1 MTELELSNISN
12 IENTELSFRSQPS
25 NIEAEQ
31 ALLGAILVNNEI
43 ASIVSNIVDA
53 SHFFEPIHAK
63 IFETINILIDK
74 GQLANPT
81 TLKSFFEND
90 QALSDIGG
98 NNYLTRLA
106 DGAITIINAADY
118 AHVIRDTSIKRS
130 LINIGEEMVN
140 SAFDSKPEENS
151 INQIETAEQKLYQL
165 AEKGRNEGGFNS
177 FATALVKAIENAE
190 AAKRRDGHLSGIS
203 SGFKDLDKKLGGFQS
218 SDLIILAG
226 RPSMGKTALA
236 TNIAYNTASIFQKD
250 MLNKKEQS
258 EGSGVA
264 FFSLEMSAEQL
275 ATRILAEVTNIPSER
290 LRKGNVTND
299 DFDNLVLSSQQL
311 ENMPFFIDDTPAINI
326 STLRARAR
334 RLKRQEN
341 IGLII
346 IDYLQLVRPPYSSR
360 SENRVIEISEITQGL
375 KALAKELDIPILALS
390 QLSRQVEQRDD
401 KRPQL
406 SDLRE
411 SGAIEQDADL
421 VMFIYREEYY
431 HSRKKPTEM
440 NEELIE
446 WENKMEDIQGIT
458 EVIIGKYRHG
468 PTGTITLLFNGEV
481 TKFADLA
488 SREKIPETF

>member
-1 MTELELSNISN
+1 MTELDISN
-12 IENTELSFRSQPS
+12 IRKLEPNELGHRNQPS

-31 ALLGAILVNNEI
+31 ALLGAILINNEI
-43 ASIVSNIVDA
+43 ASLITNIIDA
-53 SHFFEPIHAK
+53 NHFYEPIHSK
-63 IFETINILIDK
+63 IFDTINKLIDK

-81 TLKSFFEND
+81 TLKAFFEND
-90 QALSDIGG
+90 ENLSEIGG
-98 NNYLTRLA
+98 TDYLTKLA
-106 DGAITIINAADY
+106 DGAITIINASDY
-118 AHVIRDTSIKRS
+118 ANVIRDLSIRRS

-140 SAFDSKPEENS
+140 VAFDSAPEEDSNQ
-151 INQIETAEQKLYQL
+151 QIEVAEQKLYQL
-165 AEKGRNEGGFNS
+165 AEKGRNEIGFNS
-177 FATALVKAIENAE
+177 FSYALIKAIENAE

-203 SGFKDLDKKLGGFQS
+203 SGFRDLDIKLGGFQT

-236 TNIAYNTASIFQKD
+236 TNIAYNAASLYQKD
-250 MLNKKEQS
+250 KINQKEHT
-258 EGSGVA
+258 EGSGIA

-275 ATRILAEVTNIPSER
+275 ATRILAEVTNIPSEK
-290 LRKGNVTND
+290 LRKGSVSNE
-299 DFDNLVLSSQQL
+299 DFDNLVLSSQNL
-311 ENMPFFIDDTPAINI
+311 ENIPFFIDDTPAINI

-346 IDYLQLVRPPYSSR
+346 IDYLQLVRPAYSSR
-360 SENRVIEISEITQGL
+360 PESRVIEISEITQGL
-375 KALAKELDIPILALS
+375 KALAKELNIPIIALS

-431 HSRKKPTEM
+431 HTRKRPPEMTEDF
-440 NEELIE
+440 IE
-446 WENKMEDIQGIT
+446 WEKRMEEIQGIT

-468 PTGTITLLFNGEV
+468 PTGTIRLLFNGEV

-488 SREKIPETF
+488 PREKTPELY

>member
-1 MTELELSNISN
+1 MTELELTNISK
-12 IENTELSFRSQPS
+12 IESSDFSFRSQPS

-43 ASIVSNIVDA
+43 ASLISNIIES
-53 SHFFEPIHAK
+53 SHFFEPIHSK
-63 IFETINILIDK
+63 IFDTINKLIDK

-81 TLKSFFEND
+81 TIKSFFEND
-90 QALSDIGG
+90 ETLAEIGA
-98 NNYLTRLA
+98 NNYLNRLA
-106 DGAITIINAADY
+106 DGAITIINATDY
-118 AHVIRDTSIKRS
+118 ANVIRDLSIKRS

-140 SAFDSKPEENS
+140 SAFEIKPEEDS
-151 INQIETAEQKLYQL
+151 IQQIEVAEQKLYQL

-177 FATALVKAIENAE
+177 FSSALTKAIENAE

-236 TNIAYNTASIFQKD
+236 TNIAYNTASLLQKD
-250 MLNKKEQS
+250 LIDGKELS
-258 EGSGVA
+258 EGTGVA

-290 LRKGNVTND
+290 LRKGNVSND

-346 IDYLQLVRPPYSSR
+346 IDYLQLIRPAYSSR
-360 SENRVIEISEITQGL
+360 TETRVIEISEITQGL
-375 KALAKELDIPILALS
+375 KALAKELNVPILALS

-431 HSRKKPTEM
+431 HGRKKPNEM
-440 NEELIE
+440 NEQLVE
-446 WENKMEDIQGIT
+446 WEKRMEEIQGIT

-488 SREKIPETF
+488 LKERTPEIY

>member
-1 MTELELSNISN
+1 MTELELSNISK
-12 IENTELSFRSQPS
+12 IESSDFGFRTQPS

-43 ASIVSNIVDA
+43 ASLISNIIDS
-53 SHFFEPIHAK
+53 SHFFEPIHSK
-63 IFETINILIDK
+63 IFDTINKLIDK

-81 TLKSFFEND
+81 TLKSFFEHD
-90 QALSDIGG
+90 ESLAEIGA
-98 NNYLTRLA
+98 NNYLNRLA
-106 DGAITIINAADY
+106 DGAITIINATDY
-118 AHVIRDTSIKRS
+118 ANVIRDLSIKRS
-130 LINIGEEMVN
+130 LIYIGEEMVN
-140 SAFDSKPEENS
+140 SAFEVKPEEDSNH
-151 INQIETAEQKLYQL
+151 QIELAEQKLYQL
-165 AEKGRNEGGFNS
+165 AEKGRNDSGFSS
-177 FATALVKAIENAE
+177 FSSALVKAIENAE

-236 TNIAYNTASIFQKD
+236 TNIAYNTASLLQKD
-250 MLNKKEQS
+250 LSDGKELS
-258 EGSGVA
+258 EGTGVA

-290 LRKGNVTND
+290 LRKGNVSND
-299 DFDNLVLSSQQL
+299 DFDNLVLSSQEL

-346 IDYLQLVRPPYSSR
+346 IDYLQLVRPAYSSR
-360 SENRVIEISEITQGL
+360 SETRVIEISEITQGL
-375 KALAKELDIPILALS
+375 KALAKELNVPILALS

-411 SGAIEQDADL
+411 SGAIEQDADV

-440 NEELIE
+440 NEELVE
-446 WENKMEDIQGIT
+446 WE
-458 EVIIGKYRHG
+458 
-468 PTGTITLLFNGEV
+468 
-481 TKFADLA
+481 
-488 SREKIPETF
+488 